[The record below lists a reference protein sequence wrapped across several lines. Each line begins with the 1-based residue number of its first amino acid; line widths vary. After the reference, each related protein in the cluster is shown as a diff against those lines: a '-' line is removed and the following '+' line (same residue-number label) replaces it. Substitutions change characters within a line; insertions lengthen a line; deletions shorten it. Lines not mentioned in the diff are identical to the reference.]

1 MMPDLDKVFTKNEAV
16 VLMHKDAASSYRL
29 IAAHVEEHN
38 YNAEQIIE
46 WLRELADEAEAQI
59 VVVELRDILY

>member
-1 MMPDLDKVFTKNEAV
+1 MMNDKEKVFTIYDTE
-16 VLMHKDAASSYRL
+16 VLMHKDAANSYRL

-38 YNAEQIIE
+38 YSAMQIVE

-59 VVVELRDILY
+59 VVVELRDKL

>member
-1 MMPDLDKVFTKNEAV
+1 MDDKEKVFSVNDTEA
-16 VLMHKDAASSYRL
+16 LMHKDAANSYRL

-59 VVVELRDILY
+59 VVVELRDNL